1 MCNRLELIRKGQ
13 EVFISQLSK
22 TLDYGQW
29 TIDNG
34 QMTTEQILAE
44 IAALRS
50 QIEVLR
56 EERASLSVSITL
68 PDNKSPQVIAEAYRR
83 YARENAQLVAELKG
97 IDDAIA
103 ALEAQMTQK
112 QAQLQQWQIQAK
124 QLSLQEQLD
133 EARKIAQIHAKRIN
147 ELAAE
152 LATEIRSL
160 KACADELSPLYWQVY
175 YKPFIT
181 GFKTISVPH
190 VRSDGDV
197 WTIVNRIV

>member
-1 MCNRLELIRKGQ
+1 M
-13 EVFISQLSK
+13 
-22 TLDYGQW
+22 
-29 TIDNG
+29 TI
-34 QMTTEQILAE
+34 EQILAE
-44 IAALRS
+44 VAALRS

-56 EERASLSVSITL
+56 EERASLTVTVT
-68 PDNKSPQVIAEAYRR
+68 PPENDSPQAITEAYRR

-103 ALEAQMTQK
+103 ALEDQLVQK

-133 EARKIAQIHAKRIN
+133 EVRKIAQVHAQRIN

-152 LATEIRSL
+152 LAIEIRSL